1 MQKFFCCDGH
11 MTFCYMH
18 FPEEPVTSLQGRTDV
33 YDLGG
38 RKQVSAGENSD
49 NERSCLRHG
58 IYVSDG
64 RKFVVK

>member
-1 MQKFFCCDGH
+1 
-11 MTFCYMH
+11 MH
-18 FPEEPVTSLQGRTDV
+18 FPEEPATSLQGRTDV